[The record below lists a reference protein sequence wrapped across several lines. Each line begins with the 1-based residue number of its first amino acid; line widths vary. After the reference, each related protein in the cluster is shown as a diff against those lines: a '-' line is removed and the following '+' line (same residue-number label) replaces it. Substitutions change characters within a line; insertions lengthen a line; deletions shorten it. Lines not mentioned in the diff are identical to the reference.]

1 LKNHSKKLKVLF
13 LGDSSGFI
21 SREILRGVLSM
32 RTEGCDWDIRCIQPS
47 ITEVELEK
55 YRRKA
60 GVDGIIARG
69 LTPELA
75 RSIDKLDVPSIFIR
89 ASENE
94 NAEYIN
100 GPHIDDQAIGR
111 LAGEEFS
118 LLNLGYWGFVH
129 WDGVMWSEARRR
141 SFHSYAT
148 ARAVSNE
155 ALSLPA
161 DVRHS
166 WAAVEAIAK
175 WLAPIP
181 KPCGILACNDQA
193 GIDVINAANQLGLS
207 VPDEVAVIGVD
218 NDRLLCETT
227 SPSLSSIDLR
237 GVDIGRAAAVALGKS
252 MGLLKPDSPSMLQ
265 PAKTVVRE
273 SSHEINKSM
282 LTYQKSLDYL
292 AAQSLKGTSVT
303 KLATACGVS
312 RRGLERAF
320 EKCTDTSPAVL
331 IREMRI
337 KAITDLLRDKSSSI
351 ESISQ
356 QAGFSEASGLSNFVK
371 RMTGKSPGEFR
382 CDS

>member
-1 LKNHSKKLKVLF
+1 
-13 LGDSSGFI
+13 
-21 SREILRGVLSM
+21 M
-32 RTEGCDWDIRCIQPS
+32 RTEGCDWDIRCVQPS

-75 RSIDKLDVPSIFIR
+75 RSIDKLDIPSIFIR
-89 ASENE
+89 ASENQ

>member
-1 LKNHSKKLKVLF
+1 MKTTHQKLKILF
-13 LGDSSGFI
+13 LGESSGFI

-32 RTEGCDWDIRCIQPS
+32 RTEGFNWDIRCIRPS
-47 ITEVELEK
+47 ITAEELEK
-55 YRRKA
+55 HRKQA
-60 GVDGIIARG
+60 GFDGIIARG

-75 RSIDKLDVPSIFIR
+75 RSIAQLNTPCIFIR
-89 ASENE
+89 DTEDES
-94 NAEYIN
+94 AEYIN
-100 GPHIDDQAIGR
+100 GPHVDDQAIGR

-129 WDGVMWSEARRR
+129 WDDVVWSDARRK

-148 ARAVSNE
+148 ARAVNNE
-155 ALSLPA
+155 TLTLSA
-161 DVRHS
+161 ETRHS
-166 WAAVEAIAK
+166 WAAVEAIAE

-193 GIDVINAANQLGLS
+193 GIDVINAANKLGLS
-207 VPDEVAVIGVD
+207 IPDEVAVIGVD

-237 GVDIGRAAAVALGKS
+237 SVDIGRAAAVALAKA
-252 MGLLKPDSPSMLQ
+252 MGVLEQDAPSMLQ

-303 KLATACGVS
+303 KLASACGVS

-320 EKCTDTSPAVL
+320 EKCTDTSPAAL

-337 KAITDLLRDKSSSI
+337 NAITTLLRDKSSTI

-382 CDS
+382 SDG

>member
-1 LKNHSKKLKVLF
+1 MKNSHKKLKILF
-13 LGDSSGFI
+13 LGESSGFI
-21 SREILRGVLSM
+21 SRKILRGVLSM
-32 RTEGCDWDIRCIQPS
+32 RTEGFNWEIRCIQPS
-47 ITEVELEK
+47 ITVDELEK
-55 YRRKA
+55 HRKQA
-60 GVDGIIARG
+60 KFDGIIARG
-69 LTPELA
+69 LSPELA
-75 RSIDKLDVPSIFIR
+75 RSINQLSTPCIFIR
-89 ASENE
+89 ASEDE
-94 NAEYIN
+94 SAEYIN
-100 GPHIDDQAIGR
+100 GPHVDDKAIGR

-129 WDGVMWSEARRR
+129 WDGVMWSDARRR

-148 ARAVSNE
+148 ARAVNNE
-155 ALSLPA
+155 TLCLPA
-161 DVRHS
+161 ETRHS
-166 WAAVEAIAK
+166 WAAVETISK

-193 GIDVINAANQLGLS
+193 GIDVINAANKLGLS
-207 VPDEVAVIGVD
+207 VPQEVAVIGVD

-237 GVDIGRAAAVALGKS
+237 GVDIGRAAAVALAKA
-252 MGLLKPDSPSMLQ
+252 MGILKEDAPSMLQ

-282 LTYQKSLDYL
+282 LTYQKALDYL
-292 AAQSLKGTSVT
+292 AAQSLKGTSVS

-320 EKCTDTSPAVL
+320 EKSTDTSPAVL

-337 KAITDLLRDKSSSI
+337 KAITDLLRDKSSTI

-382 CDS
+382 GEG